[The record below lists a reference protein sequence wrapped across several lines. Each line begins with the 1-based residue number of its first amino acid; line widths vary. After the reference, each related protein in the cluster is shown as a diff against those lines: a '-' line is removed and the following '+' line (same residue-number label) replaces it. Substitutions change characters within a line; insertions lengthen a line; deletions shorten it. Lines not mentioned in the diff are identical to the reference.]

1 MIEAQ
6 ASKTALRVALRR
18 AAHQVH
24 DSKPLVF
31 DDPLAV
37 KILGPAYAEE
47 LRRTPEASRQPYSA
61 AMRAWMVGR
70 ARLAEDALAAG
81 VRELGVKQYL
91 VLGAGLDTFSC
102 RNPYA
107 DVQVF
112 EVDHPATQAWKTVM
126 LKAAGI
132 APPETAHFVAVDF
145 ERDSLRARLKSAGF
159 DTTAATVTAWL
170 GVVPYLTEEAFR
182 ATMRVLAGF
191 AEGSEVVFDYAQPRE
206 VLSER
211 EQLMQ
216 DSLRARVA
224 LAGEPFQLF
233 FTPEQLQQELEWLG
247 MRVVEDL
254 DGETITGRYF
264 AGRTDG
270 LVLRGKAGRICVAAS
285 VGAVRD

>member
-24 DSKPLVF
+24 DAKPLVF

-37 KILGPAYAEE
+37 RILGPAYAEE
-47 LRRTPEASRQPYSA
+47 LRRTPEASRQPCPTHHPTA
-61 AMRAWMVGR
+61 HRRRV
-70 ARLAEDALAAG
+70 RLAEDALATG

-102 RNPYA
+102 RNGNSE
-107 DVQVF
+107 VQVF
-112 EVDHPATQAWKTVM
+112 EVDHPATQAWKMEM

-132 APPETAHFVAVDF
+132 VPPVSAHFVAVDF
-145 ERDSLRARLKSAGF
+145 ERDSLRARLKAAGF
-159 DTTAATVTAWL
+159 QMSAATVTAWL
-170 GVVPYLTEEAFR
+170 GVVPYLTEDAFR

-191 AEGSEVVFDYAQPRE
+191 AEGSKVVFDYAQPRE
-206 VLSER
+206 VLPEQ

-254 DGETITGRYF
+254 DGETITRRYF

-270 LVLRGKAGRICVAAS
+270 LALRGKAGRMCVAAS